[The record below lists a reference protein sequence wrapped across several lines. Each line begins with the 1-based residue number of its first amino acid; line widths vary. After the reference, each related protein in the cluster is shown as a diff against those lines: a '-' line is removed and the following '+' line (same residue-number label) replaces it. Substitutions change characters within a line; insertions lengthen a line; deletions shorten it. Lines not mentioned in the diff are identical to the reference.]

1 MATAANGDQPPPS
14 SITTLAPAAASPAAP
29 PPEATT
35 VPTITAAH
43 ARSDLYFKQFLGL
56 LAIAFPFILLFGKML
71 FDGVGIQPSISDYY
85 YTDSMKTVLTGGLA
99 ALAILLICYRY
110 APVDNVASTL
120 AGLCAIGVALFPK
133 APDNGATARQ
143 MTTGTLH
150 YVFAASFFV
159 VIAWYALFVFTKPA
173 PPFPRL
179 RAFLRRLIGKRGLPT
194 DERPAK
200 DLKPRKR
207 VRNGIYLACG
217 GVIIACIVA
226 LLLPRVFPIT
236 LPPDAHL
243 EFWLETLAV
252 CAFGFAWVVKGE
264 VLLTDQD
271 APTPDR
277 IQYVA
282 RKVTAIIPHGKR

>member
-1 MATAANGDQPPPS
+1 MTTAANGDQAPPAPV
-14 SITTLAPAAASPAAP
+14 TTLAPSAASPAASSGGASP
-29 PPEATT
+29 PSVA
-35 VPTITAAH
+35 AAH

-85 YTDSMKTVLTGGLA
+85 YTDSMKNVLTGGLA

-120 AGLCAIGVALFPK
+120 AGLFAIGVALFPK
-133 APDNGATARQ
+133 APDSGASQRQ

-159 VIAWYALFVFTKPA
+159 VIAWYALFVFTRPA
-173 PPFPRL
+173 PPFPQL
-179 RAFLRRLIGKRGLPT
+179 RAWLRRLIGKRGLPA

-200 DLKPRKR
+200 DLTSRKR

-217 GVIIACIVA
+217 GVIVACIVA

-236 LPPDAHL
+236 FPAGANL

-264 VLLTDQD
+264 ILLTDQG
-271 APTPDR
+271 APNPDR
-277 IQYVA
+277 IQYV
-282 RKVTAIIPHGKR
+282 

>member
-1 MATAANGDQPPPS
+1 MATASNGDQPPPS
-14 SITTLAPAAASPAAP
+14 AASNAAP
-29 PPEATT
+29 GDGGASAAT
-35 VPTITAAH
+35 IAAAH

-56 LAIAFPFILLFGKML
+56 LAIAFPFVLLFGKMF

-85 YTDSMKTVLTGGLA
+85 YTDSMKNVLTGGLA

-110 APVDNVASTL
+110 SPLDNVASTL

-133 APDNGATARQ
+133 APDNNATPRQ
-143 MTTGTLH
+143 VTTGTLH

-159 VIAWYALFVFTKPA
+159 VIAWYALFVFTKPS

-179 RAFLRRLIGKRGLPT
+179 RVFLRRLIGKRGLPA
-194 DERPAK
+194 DERPAQ

-217 GVIIACIVA
+217 GVIVACIVA
-226 LLLPRVFPIT
+226 LILPRVFPIP
-236 LPPDAHL
+236 LPAAAHL
-243 EFWLETLAV
+243 EFWTETLAV

-271 APTPDR
+271 APEPDR

-282 RKVTAIIPHGKR
+282 RKATAWLPGAKR